1 MKQNPANRVLF
12 LNTLAF
18 AICFAAWTLYSVLL
32 TYLVDHQV
40 LQLDKSQI
48 GWLMGIPLLTG
59 SIMRLPMGMLA
70 DRYGGKP
77 VFMGIMIFSSLALVA
92 TSFAN
97 GFLAFVIGGLTF
109 GVVGATFSVGVAY
122 TAAWFPKNK
131 QGTALGLL
139 GMGNIGTA
147 ITALAAPKLLE
158 MFTQS
163 GAAIEGWRMVPRV
176 YAGALLVMTFLF
188 ALFAIPKKVE
198 GAAKSIAQMT
208 SPLKNPRVWRF
219 GFYYFLLFGG
229 FVALSQWL
237 IPYYLNVYGM
247 TLAAAGLM
255 ATLFSMP
262 SALTRAAGG
271 FLSDKIGARRTLY
284 FVLSGVSVLFLLL
297 LAPRMDITSPGE
309 GVMSDK
315 SGTVTYV
322 APNRIEAAGV
332 TYNLKAEQGL
342 KSNIDQS
349 TIVLPKFHSWQ
360 TPTVTVGET
369 IKKKQLLATG
379 TTHVYFQANRWVFTG
394 LLFLAAILMGLG
406 MAAVFKHIPEYF
418 PNEVGVVGG
427 LVGVLG
433 GLGGFIMPILFG
445 YLLKATGLWT
455 TCFLLMALLSLI
467 SLVVMHWTILGIEH
481 RIERR
486 DEDEAHEGEYPLPGS
501 ERSSHAIA

>member
-1 MKQNPANRVLF
+1 MEMKQGAANRVLF

-59 SIMRLPMGMLA
+59 SILRLPMGMMA

-77 VFMGIMIFSSLALVA
+77 VFIGIMLFSSVALVA

-97 GFLAFVIGGLTF
+97 DFLAFLIGGLTF

-147 ITALAAPKLLE
+147 ITALAAPKLLDV
-158 MFTQS
+158 FTQQ

-176 YAGALLVMTFLF
+176 YAGALIVMTIFF

-198 GAAKSIAQMT
+198 GTAKTMAQMT
-208 SPLKNPRVWRF
+208 APLKNSRVWRF

-247 TLAAAGLM
+247 TLATAGLM

-284 FVLSGVSVLFLLL
+284 FVLSGVSVLFILL

-315 SGTVTYV
+315 SGAVTYV

-332 TYNLKAEQGL
+332 TYNLKPEQQL
-342 KSNIDQS
+342 SSNIDQS

-360 TPTVTVGET
+360 TPAVRVGDAV
-369 IKKKQLLATG
+369 KKKQLLATG

-455 TCFLLMALLSLI
+455 TCFLLMALLSILC
-467 SLVVMHWTILGIEH
+467 LLWMHWTILSTAHHRELDVRSREH
-481 RIERR
+481 
-486 DEDEAHEGEYPLPGS
+486 DYSLPRLDNMS
-501 ERSSHAIA
+501 RSH